1 MLGRLWL
8 LARGQV
14 RVRITGASLERFLNL
29 CAQQDITLRQMRR
42 TAWNEMQ
49 ATLSIADFRALR
61 RHMGRTGCRVHI
73 LRRRGAPFLAA
84 ALRPRYALWGGVLA
98 LVWLCWV
105 MTAHI
110 WAIETEISPALDERE
125 ILQQLDELGVHVGAR
140 RRAIDT
146 GAIRWTMLL
155 QQPNMAFFS
164 LNIEGN
170 RLTVV
175 AYGSAPPE
183 ERIDQDAVTKVVAAR
198 DGVVQSVHAL
208 EGQALVRAGDAVKT
222 GDTLI
227 SGLVPPT
234 REGGLYHL
242 THAQGEVRAYT
253 ASHIAARRALEEQKK
268 VYTGKV
274 RRQYALVLG
283 NKRLNLYIGSGISGH
298 TCDKIVETRSLWLSG
313 SVVFPVSLVRQTFV
327 FYDTEPQTRTADDVR
342 VEMLSRALGQF
353 AGEIDGTVTSH
364 RETITEQ
371 DGAAELRLT
380 VHALEQIGE
389 EAVDDSE
396 IPEPEPKAETP

>member
-8 LARGQV
+8 LMRGQV

-49 ATLSIADFRALR
+49 ATLSVADFRELR
-61 RHMGRTGCRVHI
+61 QHMGRTGCRVHI

-84 ALRPRYALWGGVLA
+84 ALRPRYALWGGFLA

-125 ILQQLDELGVHVGAR
+125 ILQQLDELGVHIGAR

-146 GAIRWTMLL
+146 GAIRWIMLL

-183 ERIDQDAVTKVVAAR
+183 ERI
-198 DGVVQSVHAL
+198 GVSAP
-208 EGQALVRAGDAVKT
+208 E
-222 GDTLI
+222 
-227 SGLVPPT
+227 
-234 REGGLYHL
+234 
-242 THAQGEVRAYT
+242 
-253 ASHIAARRALEEQKK
+253 
-268 VYTGKV
+268 
-274 RRQYALVLG
+274 
-283 NKRLNLYIGSGISGH
+283 KRNGSS
-298 TCDKIVETRSLWLSG
+298 
-313 SVVFPVSLVRQTFV
+313 P
-327 FYDTEPQTRTADDVR
+327 
-342 VEMLSRALGQF
+342 
-353 AGEIDGTVTSH
+353 
-364 RETITEQ
+364 
-371 DGAAELRLT
+371 
-380 VHALEQIGE
+380 
-389 EAVDDSE
+389 
-396 IPEPEPKAETP
+396 